1 MAHANIS
8 NMANYICRSTE
19 HRTCV
24 TVIAPNL
31 GITFSHGAHQTLR
44 IGSTLRLYRVKNPDG
59 RMFTGTVARI
69 DARDLIL
76 LEINPNIP
84 IPEITFSNPE
94 HGCEYFLLGLSS
106 INQQLYVHSGT
117 VGGIR
122 VSRNGH
128 FFGTSG
134 SSPGDSGGACFDKRN
149 PRRFL
154 GMNVGNWTQPLTEA
168 SQLRDLS
175 FPPRAYILPARYI
188 CSTLRDFRVSSCPLP
203 SRFYC
208 TADPFSF
215 DSQDQPPDQPRGHPS
230 GGDVGGMDGGVGP
243 GGDSSGMDRNVPSG
257 EDTATALSLQS
268 SGHAGQKRGRVSD

>member
-1 MAHANIS
+1 MTFRYSITKMAHANIS

-44 IGSTLRLYRVKNPDG
+44 IGSTLSLYRIKNPDG
-59 RMFTGTVARI
+59 RMFTGTVARM
-69 DARDLIL
+69 DASDLIL

-154 GMNVGNWTQPLTEA
+154 GMNVGNWTQPLTEV
-168 SQLRDLS
+168 SQFVTSAKS
-175 FPPRAYILPARYI
+175 FH
-188 CSTLRDFRVSSCPLP
+188 TSCKIHTQ
-203 SRFYC
+203 Y
-208 TADPFSF
+208 
-215 DSQDQPPDQPRGHPS
+215 
-230 GGDVGGMDGGVGP
+230 
-243 GGDSSGMDRNVPSG
+243 SSGFCGIINS
-257 EDTATALSLQS
+257 TAVSISLY
-268 SGHAGQKRGRVSD
+268 R